1 MFLSH
6 QRNEYKNRN
15 HHFHVVL
22 AMLAACLPSDALPF
36 SQGDFTH
43 LMNLEGIP
51 KEDLNQAID
60 ILSGYMKNFSPYSV
74 VSLEQANEMI
84 GAVPDRV
91 KLALQKALTALLG
104 MGAGAN
110 ILNIP
115 NLKVAW
121 IIPLR
126 AKIGKMPIPEIQ

>member
-1 MFLSH
+1 MNIKTEIIIFML
-6 QRNEYKNRN
+6 
-15 HHFHVVL
+15 VL
-22 AMLAACLPSDALPF
+22 AMPTACLSSDVLPS

-43 LMNLEGIP
+43 VMDLEGIS

-60 ILSGYMKNFSPYSV
+60 ILSGYMKNFSPYSI
-74 VSLEQANEMI
+74 VSREQANEMI
-84 GAVPDRV
+84 GTVPDRV
-91 KLALQKALTALLG
+91 KPALQKALTALLG

>member
-1 MFLSH
+1 MNIKTEITIFML
-6 QRNEYKNRN
+6 
-15 HHFHVVL
+15 VL
-22 AMLAACLPSDALPF
+22 AMPTTCLPSDALPF

-43 LMNLEGIP
+43 VMDLEGIS

>member
-1 MFLSH
+1 MKIKTEIIIFML
-6 QRNEYKNRN
+6 
-15 HHFHVVL
+15 VL
-22 AMLAACLPSDALPF
+22 AMPAACLPSDAFPF
-36 SQGDFTH
+36 SQGNFTH
-43 LMNLEGIP
+43 VMDLEGIS

-60 ILSGYMKNFSPYSV
+60 ILSGYMKNFSPYSM

>member
-1 MFLSH
+1 ML
-6 QRNEYKNRN
+6 
-15 HHFHVVL
+15 VL
-22 AMLAACLPSDALPF
+22 AMPAACLPSDALPF
-36 SQGDFTH
+36 SQGNFTH
-43 LMNLEGIP
+43 VMDLEGIP

-60 ILSGYMKNFSPYSV
+60 ILSRYMKNFSPYSV
-74 VSLEQANEMI
+74 VSLEQATEMI

-91 KLALQKALTALLG
+91 KLALQEALTALLG

>member
-1 MFLSH
+1 MNIKTEIIIFML
-6 QRNEYKNRN
+6 
-15 HHFHVVL
+15 VL
-22 AMLAACLPSDALPF
+22 AMPAACLPSDALPF
-36 SQGDFTH
+36 SQGNFTH
-43 LMNLEGIP
+43 VMDLEGIP

-74 VSLEQANEMI
+74 VSPEQANEMI

-91 KLALQKALTALLG
+91 KLALQKALASLLG

>member
-1 MFLSH
+1 MKIKTEIIIFML
-6 QRNEYKNRN
+6 
-15 HHFHVVL
+15 VL
-22 AMLAACLPSDALPF
+22 AMPAACLPSDALPF
-36 SQGDFTH
+36 SQGNFTH
-43 LMNLEGIP
+43 VMDLEGIP

-74 VSLEQANEMI
+74 VSPEQANEMI

-91 KLALQKALTALLG
+91 KLALQKALASLLG

>member
-1 MFLSH
+1 ML
-6 QRNEYKNRN
+6 
-15 HHFHVVL
+15 VL
-22 AMLAACLPSDALPF
+22 ATQKTCLSSDVLPF
-36 SQGDFTH
+36 TQGDFTH
-43 LMNLEGIP
+43 VMDLEGIS

-91 KLALQKALTALLG
+91 KPALQKALASLLG

-110 ILNIP
+110 TLNIP
-115 NLKVAW
+115 NLKAAW

>member
-1 MFLSH
+1 MKIKTEIIIFML
-6 QRNEYKNRN
+6 
-15 HHFHVVL
+15 VL
-22 AMLAACLPSDALPF
+22 AMPAACLPSDALPF

-43 LMNLEGIP
+43 VMDLEGIP

-74 VSLEQANEMI
+74 VSPEQANEMI

>member
-1 MFLSH
+1 MNIKTEIIIFML
-6 QRNEYKNRN
+6 
-15 HHFHVVL
+15 VL
-22 AMLAACLPSDALPF
+22 AMPTACLSSDVLPS

-43 LMNLEGIP
+43 VMDLEGIS

-74 VSLEQANEMI
+74 VSPEQANEMI

>member
-1 MFLSH
+1 MNIKTEIIIFML
-6 QRNEYKNRN
+6 
-15 HHFHVVL
+15 VL
-22 AMLAACLPSDALPF
+22 AMPMDCLSSDALPF

-43 LMNLEGIP
+43 VMDLEGIS

-60 ILSGYMKNFSPYSV
+60 IISRYMKNFSPHSM

-91 KLALQKALTALLG
+91 KPALQDALASLLG

-110 ILNIP
+110 TLNIP
-115 NLKVAW
+115 NLKAAW
-121 IIPLR
+121 IILLR
-126 AKIGKMPIPEIQ
+126 ARAGKIPIPEVQ

>member
-1 MFLSH
+1 MNIKTEIIIFMLA
-6 QRNEYKNRN
+6 
-15 HHFHVVL
+15 L
-22 AMLAACLPSDALPF
+22 AMPTVCLFSDALPF
-36 SQGDFTH
+36 TQGAFTH
-43 LMNLEGIP
+43 VMDLEGIP

-60 ILSGYMKNFSPYSV
+60 ILSRYMKNFSPYSM

-110 ILNIP
+110 TLNIP

-126 AKIGKMPIPEIQ
+126 AKVGKMPIPEIQ

>member
-1 MFLSH
+1 MKIKTEIIIFML
-6 QRNEYKNRN
+6 
-15 HHFHVVL
+15 VL
-22 AMLAACLPSDALPF
+22 AMPAACLPSDALPF

-43 LMNLEGIP
+43 VMDLEGIS

-60 ILSGYMKNFSPYSV
+60 ILSGYMKNFSPYSM

-84 GAVPDRV
+84 GTVPDRV
-91 KLALQKALTALLG
+91 KPALQEALAALLG
-104 MGAGAN
+104 MGTRAN

>member
-1 MFLSH
+1 MKIKTEIIIFML
-6 QRNEYKNRN
+6 
-15 HHFHVVL
+15 VL
-22 AMLAACLPSDALPF
+22 AMPAACLPSDALPF
-36 SQGDFTH
+36 SQGNFTH
-43 LMNLEGIP
+43 VMDLEGIP

-74 VSLEQANEMI
+74 VSPEQANEMI

-104 MGAGAN
+104 MGAEAN

>member
-1 MFLSH
+1 MNIKTEIIIFML
-6 QRNEYKNRN
+6 
-15 HHFHVVL
+15 VL
-22 AMLAACLPSDALPF
+22 AMPAACLPSDALPF

-43 LMNLEGIP
+43 VMDLEGIP

-91 KLALQKALTALLG
+91 KLALQKALASLLG

-110 ILNIP
+110 TLNLP
-115 NLKVAW
+115 NLKATW

>member
-1 MFLSH
+1 MNIKTEIIIFML
-6 QRNEYKNRN
+6 
-15 HHFHVVL
+15 VL
-22 AMLAACLPSDALPF
+22 AMPTACLSSDVLPS

-43 LMNLEGIP
+43 VMDLEGIS

-60 ILSGYMKNFSPYSV
+60 ILSKYMKNFSPYSV

>member
-1 MFLSH
+1 MNIKTEIIIFML
-6 QRNEYKNRN
+6 
-15 HHFHVVL
+15 VL
-22 AMLAACLPSDALPF
+22 AMPAACLPSDVLPF

-43 LMNLEGIP
+43 VMDLEGIP

>member
-1 MFLSH
+1 MNIKTEIIIFML
-6 QRNEYKNRN
+6 
-15 HHFHVVL
+15 VL
-22 AMLAACLPSDALPF
+22 AMPAACLPSDALPF

-43 LMNLEGIP
+43 VMDLEGIP

-74 VSLEQANEMI
+74 VSPEQANEMI